1 MHASHSH
8 PAGRQRPDWWFAIAA
23 AILVVQCAVALPRQG
38 FFLVAYNQISYFLL
52 MLVAA
57 GIAAGNAV
65 RAMQAIRL
73 FWLLLAAGCA
83 LWALTTWFWVYA
95 ILHARALVVPDLSWS
110 DPPLFLH
117 IVFFMAAVVTRPHLK
132 WPSGKLYHTTLYFLL
147 LLFFWAFIYAFL
159 QLPYRHSGPEL
170 FRYTILY
177 FVENIVLLAALGKL
191 VARVQGQWK
200 TIYLNLF
207 GASAL
212 YASSSL
218 ASNIVTTRYG
228 FASGWYH
235 VPMVAALCWFI
246 WVTLLGRTMAH
257 ELEEASQPATDD
269 PHYVSLL
276 AMLSVVAIPLIGLFE
291 LFRVDEPPERKSL
304 RLLIA
309 FVSAVVLAL
318 SAFIRE
324 YLERHDLTADLST
337 AVLQRTRVEEERL
350 ELSGRL
356 IHAQEEER
364 SRIGR
369 ELHDDLNQRL
379 GLLAFGLVQLL
390 GSAPAEP
397 KNSIHQLHEQ
407 TNNLSKDVHCLSHEL
422 HPVALEQLGLVVAAR
437 AFCGDFSKQ
446 QKMRVE
452 FTEENI
458 LAQLAPDVSL
468 CLFRILQESLTNAR
482 KHGEAS
488 FARVSLTGTP
498 DGIRLIVEDDGMGFD
513 PGHRHRG
520 GLGLLSMQ
528 ERLRLVRGAF
538 RIDSA
543 PGEGTTVD
551 AWVPIQAAEQPHN
564 AAVSE
569 QQRFLA

>member
-1 MHASHSH
+1 VTT
-8 PAGRQRPDWWFAIAA
+8 A
-23 AILVVQCAVALPRQG
+23 AIKKTMCRNRGGSLQDRSG
-38 FFLVAYNQISYFLL
+38 
-52 MLVAA
+52 
-57 GIAAGNAV
+57 
-65 RAMQAIRL
+65 
-73 FWLLLAAGCA
+73 
-83 LWALTTWFWVYA
+83 TTR
-95 ILHARALVVPDLSWS
+95 ARACRIAYTQNHVV
-110 DPPLFLH
+110 
-117 IVFFMAAVVTRPHLK
+117 
-132 WPSGKLYHTTLYFLL
+132 
-147 LLFFWAFIYAFL
+147 
-159 QLPYRHSGPEL
+159 
-170 FRYTILY
+170 
-177 FVENIVLLAALGKL
+177 N
-191 VARVQGQWK
+191 
-200 TIYLNLF
+200 
-207 GASAL
+207 
-212 YASSSL
+212 
-218 ASNIVTTRYG
+218 
-228 FASGWYH
+228 
-235 VPMVAALCWFI
+235 
-246 WVTLLGRTMAH
+246 AH
-257 ELEEASQPATDD
+257 RAQPAARSNQKSRIACMARTAF
-269 PHYVSLL
+269 P
-276 AMLSVVAIPLIGLFE
+276 AAIPLIGLFE

-390 GSAPAEP
+390 GSAPAEA

-468 CLFRILQESLTNAR
+468 CLFRILQESLTMPANMER
-482 KHGEAS
+482 P
-488 FARVSLTGTP
+488 VL
-498 DGIRLIVEDDGMGFD
+498 
-513 PGHRHRG
+513 PG
-520 GLGLLSMQ
+520 
-528 ERLRLVRGAF
+528 
-538 RIDSA
+538 
-543 PGEGTTVD
+543 
-551 AWVPIQAAEQPHN
+551 
-564 AAVSE
+564 
-569 QQRFLA
+569 